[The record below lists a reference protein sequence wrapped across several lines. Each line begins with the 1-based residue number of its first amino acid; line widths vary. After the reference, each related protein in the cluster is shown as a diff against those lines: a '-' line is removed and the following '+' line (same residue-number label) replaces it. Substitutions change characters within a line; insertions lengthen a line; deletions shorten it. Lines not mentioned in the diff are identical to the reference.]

1 MDLKVKDLYDDE
13 AVAYLASE
21 PKLRDIPS
29 EISDLLSPECPV
41 IFDTV
46 LVLWPNDE
54 HPPTAILVIGLLAA
68 EKSRWQVRIMSGST
82 LPKLEST
89 LPKLEQ
95 AVEQTLKAY
104 ARKVKKLGINFSYD
118 DSFRFPR
125 N

>member
-29 EISDLLSPECPV
+29 EISDLLSPAMPV

-46 LVLWPNDE
+46 LAVSPASK
-54 HPPTAILVIGLLAA
+54 HPPTAILVIGAVVA
-68 EKSRWQVRIMSGST
+68 GKTRWSVRIMSAST
-82 LPKLEST
+82 LQNLE
-89 LPKLEQ
+89 K
-95 AVEQTLKAY
+95 AVDRTHKDY
-104 ARKVKKLGINFSYD
+104 AGQVKKIGINFTYD

>member
-1 MDLKVKDLYDDE
+1 MDLKIKDLCDDE

-21 PKLRDIPS
+21 PKLREIPT
-29 EISDLLSPECPV
+29 EISDLLSPAMPV
-41 IFDTV
+41 VFDTV
-46 LVLWPNDE
+46 LALWPNDK
-54 HPPTAILVIGLLAA
+54 HPPTAILVIGSRIA
-68 EKSRWQVRIMSGST
+68 EKTRWSVRIISA
-82 LPKLEST
+82 PT

-95 AVEQTLKAY
+95 VVEQTLKAY

>member
-13 AVAYLASE
+13 AVACLASE

-82 LPKLEST
+82 LPKLE
-89 LPKLEQ
+89 Q